1 MVLDIGTGTGN
12 YARAL
17 ADAGFRAA
25 ACDPYVGMIAR
36 AATKLPDALVADGQA
51 LSLRH
56 GAFDCA
62 IAIKVLNHVPN
73 RPAFIR
79 EALRVV
85 REGPVVLIHATK
97 ESIEGNW
104 ITHYFPA
111 ILGDVRF
118 EPEEYTIRQMHDAG
132 FRDVEVSHISYQD
145 ADDGSAQALKYRPDA
160 FLTDERIMNT
170 SLLSRQPERARNS
183 ALAAIRR
190 DYAAGKLGDVI
201 ASYEERS
208 KRGGD
213 STVFVGRL

>member
-1 MVLDIGTGTGN
+1 MPASASPPAIPTPGWSPAPP
-12 YARAL
+12 ARSTTPSSPTARHYPFR
-17 ADAGFRAA
+17 DA
-25 ACDPYVGMIAR
+25 
-36 AATKLPDALVADGQA
+36 
-51 LSLRH
+51 
-56 GAFDCA
+56 AFDCA
-62 IAIKVLNHVPN
+62 TAIKVLNHVAD

-97 ESIEGNW
+97 ESIVGNW

-111 ILGDVRF
+111 ILDDLRF
-118 EPEEYTIRQMHDAG
+118 EPEEATVRQMRAAG
-132 FRDVEVSHISYQD
+132 FRDVEVIHISYKD
-145 ADDGSAQALKYRPDA
+145 ADDGSAQALKYMPEA

-170 SLLSRQPERARNS
+170 SLLSRQPETVRNE

-190 DYAAGKLGDVI
+190 DHASGKLREVI

-213 STVFVGRL
+213 GTVFVGRV